1 MAHSLPSVSNHRLGN
16 LDEKSKAIIVELQH
30 DGRKSYSAIGKS
42 VGLSERPC
50 DSGCHGSSNPA

>member
-1 MAHSLPSVSNHRLGN
+1 MDPLLPNGSGSRLGN

-42 VGLSERPC
+42 VGQIGRASCRERV
-50 DSGCHGSSNPA
+50 